1 MQIKEKGENI
11 ATRLIDLYNL
21 ESFARYLVEKKML
34 KIAED
39 IDFIGIFA
47 T

>member
-1 MQIKEKGENI
+1 MH
-11 ATRLIDLYNL
+11 L
-21 ESFARYLVEKKML
+21 ESFARYLVEKKIL